1 MKTTVDSYSFV
12 QAFID
17 HDRFAP
23 WGRPALEALFDYLEE
38 YEDDCGE
45 ELELD
50 VVALD
55 CEFSPYA
62 SLQEW
67 AADYMGDASEELGW
81 TEDSDED
88 DKDDTIQEYIL
99 DHGQLIEYDGGVIVS
114 SF

>member
-1 MKTTVDSYSFV
+1 MKTTVDYYSFV

-17 HDRFAP
+17 CDRFAQ
-23 WGRPALEALFDYLEE
+23 WGRPALGALFDYLEQ

-45 ELELD
+45 ELDLD

-55 CEFSPYA
+55 CDFSPYA

-67 AADYMGDASEELGW
+67 AADYMSDASEELGW
-81 TEDSDED
+81 TEDSDDD
-88 DKDDTIQEYIL
+88 DKDDRIREYIL
-99 DHGQLIEYDGGVIVS
+99 DNGQLIEYDGGVIVS